1 MPRRY
6 IVVMI
11 VLLVVAGAGG
21 LLVTG
26 VCRVREA
33 AARMMCTSHFKQ
45 WALALH
51 NAADTFPVERNE
63 KQVSAF
69 LSGTIPN
76 TDLPPEQ
83 RLSWLVSALPYMEK
97 SHVFLQIDS
106 TRGAGDPRN
115 QRPIENRFEHLIC
128 PSSGEYDR
136 SSRTWKS
143 AGPLTHYVGVAGVG
157 ADAATLPLGHPKTGI
172 FGYDRRTVLRGD
184 IPDGMSNTLLL
195 IETSQNPGHWAF
207 GGPATVRGFVP
218 ESAPYLGDGRPF
230 GGWHGDYAV
239 WSSKKS
245 HYCIVAFAD
254 GSVRSLFNTIAPE
267 ILEALATVA
276 GKEEL
281 TANW

>member
-1 MPRRY
+1 MQRRY
-6 IVVMI
+6 VVVIVA
-11 VLLVVAGAGG
+11 LLIVAGAGG

-26 VCRVREA
+26 VCRVREL
-33 AARMMCTSHFKQ
+33 AARMNCMSHLKQ
-45 WALALH
+45 WAFALH
-51 NAADTFPVERNE
+51 NSADTFPVERNE

-76 TDLPPEQ
+76 ADLPPEQ
-83 RLSWLVSALPYMEK
+83 RLSWLVSALPYMEQ

-157 ADAATLPLGHPKTGI
+157 ADAAALPLGHPKAGV
-172 FGYDRRTVLRGD
+172 FGYDRRTAIPND
-184 IPDGMSNTLLL
+184 IPDGTSNTLLL

-207 GGPATVRGFVP
+207 GGPATVRGLVP
-218 ESAPYLGDGRPF
+218 ESAPYLGDDRPF
-230 GGWHGDYAV
+230 GGWHGNHTV

-245 HYCIVAFAD
+245 HYCIVALAD
-254 GSVRSLFNTIAPE
+254 GAVHSLTNATAPE

-276 GKEEL
+276 GKESL
-281 TANW
+281 PANW

>member
-6 IVVMI
+6 VVGM
-11 VLLVVAGAGG
+11 VALLIVAGAGG

-26 VCRVREA
+26 ICRVREA
-33 AARMMCTSHFKQ
+33 AAQMKCASHSKQ

-63 KQVSAF
+63 KGGSAF
-69 LSGTIPN
+69 PSGTISN
-76 TDLPPEQ
+76 ADLPPEQ
-83 RLSWLVSALPYMEK
+83 RLSWFVSVLPYVD
-97 SHVFLQIDS
+97 HNNALQQFDL
-106 TRGAGDPRN
+106 TRGADDPRN
-115 QRPIENRFEHLIC
+115 QSAIAYRFPQLIC

-136 SSRTWKS
+136 SSRAWRSTV
-143 AGPLTHYVGVAGVG
+143 PLTHYVGVAGVG
-157 ADAATLPLGHPKTGI
+157 ADAATLPLGHPGTGI

-207 GGPATVRGFVP
+207 GGPATVRGFLP

-230 GGWHGDYAV
+230 GGWHGDYTV

-245 HYCIVAFAD
+245 HYCIVAMAD

-267 ILEALATVA
+267 VLEALATVA

-281 TANW
+281 PANW

>member
-69 LSGTIPN
+69 LSGTIPHA
-76 TDLPPEQ
+76 DLPPEQ
-83 RLSWLVSALPYMEK
+83 RLSWFISVLPYMEQDEVLRQINVRHGANDP
-97 SHVFLQIDS
+97 SNGFL
-106 TRGAGDPRN
+106 TTY
-115 QRPIENRFEHLIC
+115 RFPQLVC
-128 PSSGEYDR
+128 PASGEYDR
-136 SSRTWKS
+136 SSREWKS
-143 AGPLTHYVGVAGVG
+143 TGPLAHYIGVAGVG
-157 ADAATLPLGHPKTGI
+157 VDAATLPLGHPKTGV
-172 FGYDRRTVLRGD
+172 FGYDRRTALPND
-184 IPDGMSNTLLL
+184 IPDGTSNTLLL
-195 IETSQNPGHWAF
+195 IETSQNPKHWAF

-230 GGWHGDYAV
+230 GGWHGNHAV

-254 GSVRSLFNTIAPE
+254 GAVHSLTNATAPE
-267 ILEALATVA
+267 VLEALATVA

-281 TANW
+281 PANW